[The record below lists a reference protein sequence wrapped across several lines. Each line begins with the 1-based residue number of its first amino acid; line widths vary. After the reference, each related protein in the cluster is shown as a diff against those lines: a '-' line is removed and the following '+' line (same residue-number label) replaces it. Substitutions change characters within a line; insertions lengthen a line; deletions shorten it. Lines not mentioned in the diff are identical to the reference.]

1 MDTIKI
7 GSFIMELRK
16 KKNMTQKEL
25 ADKLG
30 ITDRAI
36 SKWENGRGL
45 PDHSLI
51 LDLANILGVSVN
63 ELLTGSY
70 LDSKEYKEAS
80 EDNLLTLAASSEYFN
95 KELNILE
102 KTFCIIQFIAIGIMI
117 FIFILNM
124 VFNYIYR
131 DGYDGYL
138 FKYITPFLIITS
150 FSDLLYMAVLRFREQ
165 YKIIKRKEK

>member
-1 MDTIKI
+1 MQI
-7 GSFIMELRK
+7 
-16 KKNMTQKEL
+16 N
-25 ADKLG
+25 LG

-124 VFNYIYR
+124 FFNYIYR

>member
-36 SKWENGRGL
+36 LKWENGRGL

>member
-124 VFNYIYR
+124 FFNYIYR

>member
-1 MDTIKI
+1 MQI
-7 GSFIMELRK
+7 
-16 KKNMTQKEL
+16 N
-25 ADKLG
+25 LG

-124 VFNYIYR
+124 FFNYIYR

-165 YKIIKRKEK
+165 YKIIKRMKKA